1 LAKIKGISHNKV
13 YCFAGLVKNV
23 GNIIA
28 DKLLWSYRTSTQQKQ
43 RKKTTYGKV
52 FNNKTLFATV
62 PPTKH
67 YSRYSTPWQNFQQM
81 RLLSAKAKYNYHKKT
96 TSCPNRKHR
105 LLQVSLLTSAIKA
118 YIRQN
123 KSKQKAEQNLE
134 SELERQKITE

>member
-67 YSRYSTPWQNFQQM
+67 YSRYSTHGKIFNKCGYFRQKQMQLSKADNQLSRQQA
-81 RLLSAKAKYNYHKKT
+81 STFY
-96 TSCPNRKHR
+96 
-105 LLQVSLLTSAIKA
+105 
-118 YIRQN
+118 
-123 KSKQKAEQNLE
+123 KSKIVIMPSHL
-134 SELERQKITE
+134 